1 MAKKENEKR
10 RDLGK
15 DLLMMTTTRT
25 RMKNRTRK
33 KETKRERTKRIRKRS
48 PKEIHQKATTM
59 MTTRTIPSIQTT
71 VTRS

>member
-1 MAKKENEKR
+1 MKENGKR
-10 RDLGK
+10 GDLGK
-15 DLLMMTTTRT
+15 DLPAMMTMRT
-25 RMKNRTRK
+25 RMKNRIRK

-59 MTTRTIPSIQTT
+59 TTRTIPSIQTT